1 MVATLSTVFS
11 ALVAL
16 TVLAQTAVQA
26 RMVPGPEA
34 MQYFHS
40 RSAAQQKQAQF
51 FDPTCKAIQA
61 VISNASAIYAPGD
74 AKYTAQI
81 KHWCSSGDMY
91 SKCSVEPGTAADVS
105 AILKVLATS
114 NSSFAVRG
122 AGHSCAPGFSGSKGV
137 NIAMTR
143 FNQVTYDKAKQVVKY
158 GSGLIWDQVYQ
169 QLEKY
174 DVKVVGGRVS
184 GVGVA
189 GFSLGGGYSFLTNQY
204 GLTSDGIIA
213 YDFVTATGQV
223 LYVTRQ
229 SYPDLFFL
237 LQGGFNNAGIVTN
250 FYVKA
255 RPRATIWGGVLFFD
269 GKYLDT
275 VLNLTAQFA
284 SEQNTDLL
292 GGLLPTIDAFAGVP
306 LVECQIFYDSPNGPP
321 AGSFV
326 KNIFDQL
333 LALSPIHVDVLANRT
348 MANFTGAA
356 DSEQFAGM
364 RGTFSSVSLERLT
377 PEILQTIKE
386 EFQYYGTIAPLGG
399 GVLISYDLEPFA
411 RAKSYPAASTTGW
424 PHDKSLSPLNLY
436 FAWPLGLSDG
446 IFYDAIRRSTN
457 KIRQAAIAQGQ
468 KLDGLY
474 LYPNYALYD
483 TPLEDVYGPNVDRLT
498 KIAAKYD
505 PSKIMARAGG
515 FQFARGRNTYS
526 VFGP

>member
-26 RMVPGPEA
+26 RMVPGPQA
-34 MQYFHS
+34 MHYIHT
-40 RSAAQQKQAQF
+40 RSAAQQKQALF
-51 FDPTCKAIQA
+51 LDPTCKAIQS
-61 VISNASAIYAPGD
+61 VISNASAIHAPGD
-74 AKYTAQI
+74 VKYTAQI
-81 KHWCSSGDMY
+81 KHWCSSGDIF
-91 SKCSVEPGTAADVS
+91 SRCSIEPATAADVS

-143 FNQVTYDKAKQVVKY
+143 FNEVTYDKAKQVVKY

-204 GLTSDGIIA
+204 GLTSDGIVA

-237 LQGGFNNAGIVTN
+237 LQGGFSNAGIVTN

-255 RPRATIWGGVLFFD
+255 RPRATVWGGVLILD
-269 GKYLDT
+269 GKNLDT

-292 GGLLPTIDAFAGVP
+292 GGLLPTIDAFAGIP
-306 LVECQIFYDSPNGPP
+306 LIECQLFYDSPNGPP

-333 LALSPIHVDVLANRT
+333 LALPAVHADVLANRT
-348 MANFTGAA
+348 MANFAA
-356 DSEQFAGM
+356 AAPADQFAGM
-364 RGTFSSVSLERLT
+364 RGTFSSLSQNL
-377 PEILQTIKE
+377 IL
-386 EFQYYGTIAPLGG
+386 
-399 GVLISYDLEPFA
+399 
-411 RAKSYPAASTTGW
+411 
-424 PHDKSLSPLNLY
+424 SLSILEV
-436 FAWPLGLSDG
+436 AWPLGLSDG

>member
-26 RMVPGPEA
+26 RMVPGPQA
-34 MQYFHS
+34 MHYIHT
-40 RSAAQQKQAQF
+40 RSAAQQKQALF
-51 FDPTCKAIQA
+51 LDPTCKAIQS
-61 VISNASAIYAPGD
+61 VISNASAIHAPGD
-74 AKYTAQI
+74 VKYTAQI
-81 KHWCSSGDMY
+81 KHWCSSGDIF
-91 SKCSVEPGTAADVS
+91 SRCSVEPATAADVS

-143 FNQVTYDKAKQVVKY
+143 FNEVTYDKAKQVVKY

-204 GLTSDGIIA
+204 GLTSDGIVA

-237 LQGGFNNAGIVTN
+237 LQGGFSNAGIVTN

-255 RPRATIWGGVLFFD
+255 RPRATVWGGVLILD
-269 GKYLDT
+269 GKNLDT

-292 GGLLPTIDAFAGVP
+292 GGLLPTIDAFAGIP
-306 LVECQIFYDSPNGPP
+306 LIECQLFYDSPNGPP

-333 LALSPIHVDVLANRT
+333 LALPAVHADVLANRT
-348 MANFTGAA
+348 MANFAA
-356 DSEQFAGM
+356 AAPADQFAGM
-364 RGTFSSVSLERLT
+364 RGTFSSLSQNL
-377 PEILQTIKE
+377 IL
-386 EFQYYGTIAPLGG
+386 
-399 GVLISYDLEPFA
+399 
-411 RAKSYPAASTTGW
+411 
-424 PHDKSLSPLNLY
+424 SLSILEV
-436 FAWPLGLSDG
+436 AWPLGLSDG